1 MSNYVVIIP
10 TYKEI
15 ENLTVL
21 LPELITLD
29 LDILIVDDASND
41 GTIEFVQGVDRKNQI
56 TVLSRS
62 SKQGLGSAY
71 ITGFKNALGS
81 NYSHVIQMDADG
93 SHRVKDLI
101 SMLAEIKQD
110 QSIDLLIGSRWVP
123 GGKIE
128 NWPKNREYLSRFANF
143 YSQKALGSSVRD
155 MTAGFRIYKTSL
167 LREIPLDKISSQ
179 GYSFQIEMT
188 RAAIS
193 AGARIK
199 EHPITFIERTV
210 GTSKMSSSI
219 VLEAMVKVTRWAI
232 ARIVK

>member
-1 MSNYVVIIP
+1 MSNYLVIIP

-15 ENLTVL
+15 ENLTAL

-41 GTIEFVQGVDRKNQI
+41 GTIEFVQSVDKKNQI

-110 QSIDLLIGSRWVP
+110 SSIDLLIGSRWVP

>member
-1 MSNYVVIIP
+1 
-10 TYKEI
+10 
-15 ENLTVL
+15 
-21 LPELITLD
+21 
-29 LDILIVDDASND
+29 
-41 GTIEFVQGVDRKNQI
+41 
-56 TVLSRS
+56 
-62 SKQGLGSAY
+62 
-71 ITGFKNALGS
+71 
-81 NYSHVIQMDADG
+81 
-93 SHRVKDLI
+93 
-101 SMLAEIKQD
+101 MLAEIKQD

>member
-1 MSNYVVIIP
+1 VSNYVVIIP